1 MVMKMNDET
10 THEESM
16 PTENTKNEML
26 EYQYVVGVS
35 FKKALQVYYFGTNDT
50 TLKVKDIVVV
60 ETARGIEL
68 GYVKTEVLPIENL
81 QLKTEI
87 KPVIRKA
94 TQEDLDKQ
102 KENEKLAVKAQEI
115 CLESI
120 SQLQLPMHLIS
131 SEYVIDTTKVIYT
144 YVTDDRV
151 DFSAL

>member
-1 MVMKMNDET
+1 MKMNDET

-81 QLKTEI
+81 QLNVVDKDYKVNKVELN
-87 KPVIRKA
+87 
-94 TQEDLDKQ
+94 LDS
-102 KENEKLAVKAQEI
+102 N
-115 CLESI
+115 
-120 SQLQLPMHLIS
+120 
-131 SEYVIDTTKVIYT
+131 D
-144 YVTDDRV
+144 
-151 DFSAL
+151 

>member
-102 KENEKLAVKAQEI
+102 KENEKLAVK
-115 CLESI
+115 
-120 SQLQLPMHLIS
+120 HKKF
-131 SEYVIDTTKVIYT
+131 V
-144 YVTDDRV
+144 
-151 DFSAL
+151 